1 MKGIDDIPIE
11 DFFQVADSSTRGH
24 NLKLFKHR
32 CSRSIRM
39 HSFAVR
45 IIEDWNS
52 LPEDIIY
59 SKTVLQFKTKLDK
72 FWIQRRFED
81 TDIY

>member
-11 DFFQVADSSTRGH
+11 DFFQVADSSMRGH
-24 NLKLFKHR
+24 NLKLFKPR
-32 CSRSIRM
+32 YSKSIRM

-52 LPEDIIY
+52 LPEDIIS